1 MHQLIMDFETFFQ
14 CPFRQQKDEFSKK
27 IFNFFF
33 RIFSLKIKNFKD
45 NCPGLKNIYTFL
57 RMFWVKIVDFLGV
70 FSRTNYPIVL
80 YLFKISSR
88 TNYAII
94 LN

>member
-45 NCPGLKNIYTFL
+45 NCPGLKNIYTF
-57 RMFWVKIVDFLGV
+57 FKDVLGKNRR
-70 FSRTNYPIVL
+70 FFRRF
-80 YLFKISSR
+80 FKDQLSNSFIFV
-88 TNYAII
+88 
-94 LN
+94 